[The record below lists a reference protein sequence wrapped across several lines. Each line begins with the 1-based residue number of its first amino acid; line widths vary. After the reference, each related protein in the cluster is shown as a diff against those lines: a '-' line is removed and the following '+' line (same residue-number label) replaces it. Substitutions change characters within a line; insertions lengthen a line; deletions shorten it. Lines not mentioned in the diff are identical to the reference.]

1 MECPT
6 LNHCWVCA
14 TSSRNTCV
22 WTKPPN
28 QANCV
33 IGGMTAEF
41 GDSCVVAGMVEMEDS
56 GNCPIIDPICGSVFG
71 EFTAE
76 APVESAQSGTTGFLC
91 TTDYIIVSTIL
102 ILSF

>member
-1 MECPT
+1 MNCPT
-6 LNHCWVCA
+6 ANVHCWLCA

-28 QANCV
+28 QANC
-33 IGGMTAEF
+33 MTAVF
-41 GDSCVVAGMVEMEDS
+41 GTSCVVAGMVEREDS

-71 EFTAE
+71 EFEPE

-91 TTDYIIVSTIL
+91 TSDYIIVSTVVL
-102 ILSF
+102 LS